1 MKKFLLVIVVL
12 ALAAAGGWFFWVM
25 PQIDA
30 LSAKG
35 NRPGSSTLV
44 IARGENGK
52 QVAQQ
57 LQTAGYV
64 KDYRLLYYW
73 ARHLKLGAPKEGE
86 YEIEAE
92 LSPLDMLNKF
102 HRGEVVLHEI
112 GFPEGLTYREIAKK
126 IDGNELLSG
135 ADLIVLCEDQ
145 AFLRAHGVPG
155 KTCEGYLYPD
165 TYKFARGR
173 SAKEVVATFI
183 AHHNDV
189 YTKDVQP
196 KLAGQAKGMSHFE
209 FLTMASIVEKET
221 GAEADRSHIAS
232 VYMNRLRIGMRLE
245 ADPTTIY
252 AIGVADGTFSGN
264 LHHADL
270 LRDIPYNTYKRPGLP
285 PGPICNPGL
294 RAMMAVVSPAS
305 GNDLFF
311 VGRNDG
317 TTVFCPTLTCHEAAV
332 KKWQVDYFAKKR
344 AGSGKKK
351 K

>member
-1 MKKFLLVIVVL
+1 MKKFFVFIVVI
-12 ALAAAGGWFFWVM
+12 ALVAAGGWFLWPM

-35 NRPGSSTLV
+35 NRPGSSSLI
-44 IARGENGK
+44 IARGENSK

-57 LQTAGYV
+57 LQTAGYI

-73 ARHLKLGAPKEGE
+73 SRYLKVGAPKEGE

-92 LSPLDMLNKF
+92 LSVLDMLNKF

-112 GFPEGLTYREIAKK
+112 GFPEGLTYKEIAKR

-135 ADLIVLCEDQ
+135 ADLIALCEDQ
-145 AFLRAHGVPG
+145 AFLHAHGVPG
-155 KTCEGYLYPD
+155 KTCEGYLFPD

-183 AHHNDV
+183 ARHNEV
-189 YTKDVQP
+189 LSKEIQP

-252 AIGVADGTFSGN
+252 AIMVARGSFDGN

-270 LRDIPYNTYKRPGLP
+270 LLDIPYNTYKRAGLP

-294 RAMMAVVSPAS
+294 RAMLAVVSPAP

-317 TTVFCPTLTCHEAAV
+317 TTVFCPTLSCHEAAV
-332 KKWQVDYFAKKR
+332 KKWQVDYFQKKR
-344 AGSGKKK
+344 VAGKPKTK
-351 K
+351 